1 MKKTLC
7 LILTFVVILTA
18 FAGCSGKKSEKEVI
32 DLTAKSGEEAYA
44 EIFKMIGSPDD
55 YKGKTVKVRGEF
67 EYADD
72 EATGVRHYSC
82 MVSSD
87 EDGKQGIEF
96 KTAEELDFVDYPVIF
111 SEIEVEGTFDTYTLD
126 GSEVQVPILKNAKF
140 TEME

>member
-7 LILTFVVILTA
+7 LILAFVVILTA
-18 FAGCSGKKSEKEVI
+18 FAGCSGKKSETEVI

-96 KTAEELDFVDYPVIF
+96 TTAEELDFVDYPVIL
-111 SEIEVEGTFDTYTLD
+111 SEIEVEGTVDTYNIGNTETL
-126 GSEVQVPILKNAKF
+126 VVYLKNAKIK
-140 TEME
+140 EV